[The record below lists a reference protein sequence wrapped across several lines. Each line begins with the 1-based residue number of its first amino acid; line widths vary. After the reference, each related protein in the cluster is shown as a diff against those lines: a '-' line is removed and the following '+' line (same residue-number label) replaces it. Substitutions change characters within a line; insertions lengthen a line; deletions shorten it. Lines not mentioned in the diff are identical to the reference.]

1 MSAQEALSVA
11 HALLSQDPALI
22 CAGES
27 ALRVA
32 TGSVHVWAFDL
43 KAAPACLEQCRQAL
57 CSVERAR
64 ADRFVHATG
73 RDDFV
78 VAHGVLRCL
87 LGRYTGRQAR
97 DLRFS
102 SGPNGKPALDA
113 PDSDGSALSFNMTHS
128 QSRALIA
135 VSDGREVGVDL
146 EKIKPDV
153 KGLAIARRYFASA
166 EREAIE
172 GEPAPLQPGAF
183 FRYWVAKE
191 ALLKGQG
198 VGLRF
203 PIDEF
208 EVQFDEHGLS
218 ARIRIRKPS
227 RLSDDWTVKM
237 LPVEAGWAGAL
248 AVRGSH
254 WTLRLENAHG
264 APECGAA
271 M

>member
-1 MSAQEALSVA
+1 LSVA
-11 HALLSQDPALI
+11 HALQTLDSALI
-22 CAGES
+22 CGAHS

-32 TGSVHVWAFDL
+32 PRSVHVWAFNL
-43 KAAPACLEQCRQAL
+43 KATAACLEQCRHTL
-57 CSVERAR
+57 CGIERAR
-64 ADRFVHATG
+64 ADRFVHVRS

-97 DLRFS
+97 ELRFA

-113 PDSDGSALSFNMTHS
+113 ADSDGRALSFNMTHS
-128 QSRALIA
+128 HGRALIA
-135 VSDGREVGVDL
+135 VSDGREVGIDL
-146 EKIKPDV
+146 ERIKPDV
-153 KGLAIARRYFASA
+153 KGLAIARRYFASG
-166 EREAIE
+166 ELEAIE
-172 GEPAPLQPGAF
+172 VEPAPLQPGAF

-227 RLSDDWTVKM
+227 RLSADWTVQM

-254 WTLRLENAHG
+254 WTLRLENAHD
-264 APECGAA
+264 APERGAA